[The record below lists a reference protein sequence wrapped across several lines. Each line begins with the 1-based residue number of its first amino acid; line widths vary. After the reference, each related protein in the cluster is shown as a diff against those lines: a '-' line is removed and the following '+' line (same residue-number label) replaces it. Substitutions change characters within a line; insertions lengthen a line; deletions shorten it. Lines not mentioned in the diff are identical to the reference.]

1 MKNIIELMEA
11 SKDDLPEI
19 YCDMDQVLCDFM
31 KGADKALGSPFVQA
45 DRKTRWNKIAQTKD
59 FWANL
64 SWMPGA
70 KRLYSFISKY
80 DPHILS
86 AYSGRDDSS
95 RRGKLKWLDKNTK
108 FKRSNINL
116 VKRADKKNFAT
127 TNGKPNVLVDDY
139 LKNINEW
146 ESAGG
151 TGVHH
156 TEVGKT
162 VAKLKSLGFK

>member
-1 MKNIIELMEA
+1 MKNLLEMTEA
-11 SKDDLPEI
+11 SNDDLPEI

-31 KGADKALGSPFVQA
+31 KGADKVLGGSFVQA
-45 DRKTRWNKIAQTKD
+45 DKATRWAKIAQTKD
-59 FWANL
+59 FWVNL
-64 SWMPGA
+64 AWMPGA

-86 AYSGRDDSS
+86 AASQRDDTS

-108 FKRSNINL
+108 FKRSNINI
-116 VKRADKKNFAT
+116 VKREDKKKFAT
-127 TNGKPNVLVDDY
+127 TDGKPNVLVDDY
-139 LKNINEW
+139 LKNIKEW

-162 VAKLKSLGFK
+162 VAELKSLGFK

>member
-1 MKNIIELMEA
+1 MTEA

-31 KGADKALGSPFVQA
+31 KGADKALGSSFVQA
-45 DRKTRWNKIAQTKD
+45 DKATRWAKIAQTKN

-64 SWMPGA
+64 AWMPGG

-86 AYSGRDDSS
+86 AYSDRDNNS
-95 RRGKLKWLDKNTK
+95 RSGKLKWLGKNTK

-116 VKRADKKNFAT
+116 VKREDKKKFAT
-127 TNGKPNVLVDDY
+127 MDGKPNVLVDDY

-151 TGVHH
+151 TGIHH

-162 VAKLKSLGFK
+162 VVELKSLGFK

>member
-1 MKNIIELMEA
+1 MTEA

-31 KGADKALGSPFVQA
+31 KGADKALGSSFVQA
-45 DRKTRWNKIAQTKD
+45 DKATRWAKIAQTKN

-64 SWMPGA
+64 AWMPGG

-86 AYSGRDDSS
+86 AYSDRDNNS
-95 RRGKLKWLDKNTK
+95 RSGKLKWLGKNTK

-116 VKRADKKNFAT
+116 VKREDKKKFAT
-127 TNGKPNVLVDDY
+127 MGGKPNVLVDDY

-156 TEVGKT
+156 TETGKT
-162 VAKLKSLGFK
+162 VAELKRLGFK

>member
-31 KGADKALGSPFVQA
+31 KGADKVLGRPFAQA
-45 DRKTRWNKIAQTKD
+45 DRKTRWAKIAQIKD
-59 FWANL
+59 FWVNL
-64 SWMPGA
+64 DWMPGA

-86 AYSGRDDSS
+86 AASQRDDTS

-127 TNGKPNVLVDDY
+127 MDGKPNVLIDDY

-151 TGVHH
+151 TGIHH